1 MVNVDFSTLQAAIV
15 ADLTVEV
22 GNEAGFNSNLL
33 TLKVKNA
40 IKDVIMRRNYEATS
54 YNEAK
59 ILADLNNYYSTISAL
74 AIYDY
79 NQVGMDGQSSHN
91 ENSIN
96 RSWVDRDN
104 LLKGVHAFVKCI

>member
-1 MVNVDFSTLQAAIV
+1 MVNVDFSALQDAIV
-15 ADLTVEV
+15 DDLTIEV
-22 GNEAGFNSNLL
+22 GGDAGFNEDLL
-33 TLKVKNA
+33 EVKVKNA
-40 IKDVIMRRNYEATS
+40 IKDVMMRRNYEATS

-59 ILADLNNYYSTISAL
+59 ILADLNNFYSTISAL

-79 NQVGMDGQSSHN
+79 NQVGMNGQSSHN

-96 RSWVDRDN
+96 RSWVDRDD

>member
-1 MVNVDFSTLQAAIV
+1 MLNVDFSALQNAIV
-15 ADLTVEV
+15 DDLTIEV
-22 GNEAGFNSNLL
+22 GGDAGFNEALL
-33 TLKVKNA
+33 EVKVKNA
-40 IKDVIMRRNYEATS
+40 IKDVMMRRNYEATS

-59 ILADLNNYYSTISAL
+59 ILADLNNFYSTISAL

-79 NQVGMDGQSSHN
+79 NQVGMNGQSSHN

-96 RSWVDRDN
+96 RSWVDRDD

>member
-1 MVNVDFSTLQAAIV
+1 MANVDFSTLQAAIV
-15 ADLTVEV
+15 ADLTIEL
-22 GNEAGFNSNLL
+22 GGEAGFNTNLL
-33 TLKVKNA
+33 TVKVRNA
-40 IKDVIMRRNYEATS
+40 IRDVMMRRNYEATS

-59 ILADLNNYYSTISAL
+59 ILADLNNYYSTIEAI

-79 NQVGMDGQSSHN
+79 NQVGMNGQSSHN

-96 RSWVDRDN
+96 RSWVDRDD